1 MHIYDTQIYILSTGP
16 MLGTKFI
23 SLLFRVNIYNNSGV
37 TQQPTV
43 LVLEEIYIYIYISRG
58 WQAAILT
65 LLQLLVGPRQF

>member
-43 LVLEEIYIYIYISRG
+43 FVLEEYIIPLSPMSATLFVHLTIYFEGVLR
-58 WQAAILT
+58 
-65 LLQLLVGPRQF
+65 

>member
-43 LVLEEIYIYIYISRG
+43 LVLEEIDI
-58 WQAAILT
+58 
-65 LLQLLVGPRQF
+65 